1 MELDFCC
8 DDIFYINKISNIFLL
23 NNYKF
28 KYINKEN
35 NCKLIYYNPINITE
49 NYSFKINKNII
60 MSFSLN
66 KSNYYFTTK
75 FNSFFDVYNYIE
87 KNFN

>member
-75 FNSFFDVYNYIE
+75 FNSFLDVYNYIE

>member
-60 MSFSLN
+60 MSFALN